1 MTVVTAVKENVGD
14 ILADAKALNEKRAAE
29 AEAEVIEDT
38 AADKE
43 TEE

>member
-1 MTVVTAVKENVGD
+1 MTVVTAVKENSGD

-38 AADKE
+38 AA
-43 TEE
+43 EEPEE